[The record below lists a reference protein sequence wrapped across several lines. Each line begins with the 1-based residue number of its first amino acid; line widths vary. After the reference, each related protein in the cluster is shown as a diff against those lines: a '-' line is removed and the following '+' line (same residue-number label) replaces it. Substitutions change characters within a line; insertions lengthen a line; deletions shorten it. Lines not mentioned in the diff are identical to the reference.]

1 MTHFRLFTLSLVACL
16 GLCACSS
23 VVKPDLSGQVGRNE
37 LVPEPSTR
45 MALAGNQIFMPGEL
59 ITVDLMPV
67 YPATL
72 LPLQL
77 PDQVVCVRFVVGVD
91 GSVSNV
97 VPVYGIADCP
107 ASAHVLRK
115 EFLDATLA
123 AVLRWDFYSSLR
135 CTFPPG
141 TADID
146 KCNGPGSTAEQ
157 VALTLAYRFQF
168 SARNGKGNVQRD
180 RVAR

>member
-1 MTHFRLFTLSLVACL
+1 MTKPHLNLLLTLSCL
-16 GLCACSS
+16 GLCACAS
-23 VVKPDLSGQVGRNE
+23 VAKPDISGAVGRDP
-37 LVPEPSTR
+37 LMPEPSTR
-45 MALAGNQIFMPGEL
+45 MQLADNQIFMPGEL
-59 ITVDLMPV
+59 TNPEVMPD

-77 PDQVVCVRFVVGVD
+77 PDQSVCVRFVVNTD
-91 GSVSNV
+91 GSVSDV
-97 VPVYGIADCP
+97 GPVFAVAGCP
-107 ASAHVLRK
+107 ADAEAVRP
-115 EFLDATLA
+115 EFLDATVA
-123 AVLRWDFYSSLR
+123 AVTRWDFYSSLR

-146 KCNGPGSTAEQ
+146 KCNGPGSSAEQ

-168 SARNGKGNVQRD
+168 TMRGGKGSVQQD